1 MKIIDFNF
9 RDIDKMIIQLDDTN
23 ILKVIDLKLDV
34 PFYGV
39 IYIDHEKGISLRIL
53 GDDNNNLI
61 VGIPYILRYDDIKN
75 VEVVE
80 VENFKYKELVDK
92 MLDPYY
98 SDSHIIDIRNIAEL
112 DKYRL
117 KSNPDTILVNF
128 NKENDTEQIWCRIM
142 GSTSDGLV
150 CGLLTDSNLFG
161 NLLRGTNILAKVED
175 NEELTC
181 IGRIDL

>member
-1 MKIIDFNF
+1 
-9 RDIDKMIIQLDDTN
+9 MIIQLDDVKLLN
-23 ILKVIDLKLDV
+23 VVDLKLDV

-53 GDDNNNLI
+53 GDEENNLI

-75 VEVVE
+75 IDVVE
-80 VENFKYKELVDK
+80 VEDYKDKKLVDK
-92 MLDPYY
+92 MLEPYY
-98 SDSHIIDIRNIAEL
+98 SDSHILDIRNITEL

-117 KSNPDTILVNF
+117 RSNPDTVLVNF
-128 NKENDTEQIWCRIM
+128 NKDTNTEQIWCRIM

-150 CGLLTDSNLFG
+150 CGLLTDSSLFD

>member
-1 MKIIDFNF
+1 MPFSGPE
-9 RDIDKMIIQLDDTN
+9 

-80 VENFKYKELVDK
+80 VENFK
-92 MLDPYY
+92 
-98 SDSHIIDIRNIAEL
+98 
-112 DKYRL
+112 
-117 KSNPDTILVNF
+117 
-128 NKENDTEQIWCRIM
+128 
-142 GSTSDGLV
+142 
-150 CGLLTDSNLFG
+150 
-161 NLLRGTNILAKVED
+161 
-175 NEELTC
+175 
-181 IGRIDL
+181 